1 MNKKIMHIIAFSLSL
16 LFGLQIYINVKLL
29 NEQSLLNLSS
39 MGASVPII
47 KNESKIYGYK
57 DILELAQKN
66 KNIKILKLGINSE
79 DKRKV
84 NVDIEYIGTKDSLNE
99 ILELIS
105 SKENVSSMNNI
116 SLISTDEQDVKAIIN
131 IDFIKNK

>member
-1 MNKKIMHIIAFSLSL
+1 MNKKIMYIIAFSLSL

-29 NEQSLLNLSS
+29 NEKSLLNLSS
-39 MGASVPII
+39 VGASVPII

-116 SLISTDEQDVKAIIN
+116 SLISTDEQDVKTIIN

>member
-1 MNKKIMHIIAFSLSL
+1 MNKKIMYIIAFSLSL

-84 NVDIEYIGTKDSLNE
+84 NVDIEYIGTKDSFNE
-99 ILELIS
+99 ILESIS